1 MRPRRRG
8 QEEGSDLAP
17 GGDRPAGRWGA
28 GPEPPG
34 TDPAARG
41 LTSVPEAVPWTSEPH
56 TSPRPCVDC
65 VTPRGAASSAG
76 SGHRRAW
83 SPVADISRAGA
94 GRQGAGV
101 DVSQASRTGESG
113 CEPFGPG
120 TQGQRPGPPPRDAR
134 LATPCVRGGPAAR
147 RPAAPHSQTSWKGHA
162 LQAKKVRSPKYGSRA
177 PDVWGGGPGRAT
189 PSTPSLCFQ
198 NITARGGDS
207 GQPEGTG
214 GLRSACFPSAA
225 ADTSSWAWDRAPQPQ
240 APGGRPRGVAR
251 AAAGPGMLPGGTG
264 LGVESP
270 RCPLE
275 KLRTRNR
282 FESVTTAQPCPQ
294 AAFLPPVSSFH

>member
-120 TQGQRPGPPPRDAR
+120 TQGQRSGPPPRDAR

-147 RPAAPHSQTSWKGHA
+147 RLAAPHSQTSWKGHA

-189 PSTPSLCFQ
+189 RIDAELMFSKYH
-198 NITARGGDS
+198 
-207 GQPEGTG
+207 
-214 GLRSACFPSAA
+214 SA
-225 ADTSSWAWDRAPQPQ
+225 WW
-240 APGGRPRGVAR
+240 
-251 AAAGPGMLPGGTG
+251 
-264 LGVESP
+264 
-270 RCPLE
+270 
-275 KLRTRNR
+275 
-282 FESVTTAQPCPQ
+282 
-294 AAFLPPVSSFH
+294 

>member
-1 MRPRRRG
+1 MSPSVPGRRDRG
-8 QEEGSDLAP
+8 QDH
-17 GGDRPAGRWGA
+17 R
-28 GPEPPG
+28 PG
-34 TDPAARG
+34 TPG
-41 LTSVPEAVPWTSEPH
+41 
-56 TSPRPCVDC
+56 SPRPASEEDRLPAAWRLL
-65 VTPRGAASSAG
+65 TPRPPGRDMPCRLKRF
-76 SGHRRAW
+76 GHQNTA
-83 SPVADISRAGA
+83 A
-94 GRQGAGV
+94 GRQTSGA
-101 DVSQASRTGESG
+101 E
-113 CEPFGPG
+113 
-120 TQGQRPGPPPRDAR
+120 
-134 LATPCVRGGPAAR
+134 
-147 RPAAPHSQTSWKGHA
+147 
-162 LQAKKVRSPKYGSRA
+162 
-177 PDVWGGGPGRAT
+177 GRAG
-189 PSTPSLCFQ
+189 PRASTPSLCFQ

-240 APGGRPRGVAR
+240 APGGRPRGMAR

>member
-17 GGDRPAGRWGA
+17 GRHRPAGRWGA

-94 GRQGAGV
+94 GCQGAGV

-113 CEPFGPG
+113 CEPFGPR

-147 RPAAPHSQTSWKGHA
+147 RLAAPHSQTSRKGHA

-177 PDVWGGGPGRAT
+177 PDVWGGGGPGHARRRRAYVFKISQRVVVT
-189 PSTPSLCFQ
+189 PGSPR
-198 NITARGGDS
+198 ARGV
-207 GQPEGTG
+207 QQRQT
-214 GLRSACFPSAA
+214 L
-225 ADTSSWAWDRAPQPQ
+225 
-240 APGGRPRGVAR
+240 APGPGTERHSPRHRG
-251 AAAGPGMLPGGTG
+251 AGPGGWPGQRPGQARRQEAQVWG
-264 LGVESP
+264 WRAPGA
-270 RCPLE
+270 PL
-275 KLRTRNR
+275 R
-282 FESVTTAQPCPQ
+282 S
-294 AAFLPPVSSFH
+294 